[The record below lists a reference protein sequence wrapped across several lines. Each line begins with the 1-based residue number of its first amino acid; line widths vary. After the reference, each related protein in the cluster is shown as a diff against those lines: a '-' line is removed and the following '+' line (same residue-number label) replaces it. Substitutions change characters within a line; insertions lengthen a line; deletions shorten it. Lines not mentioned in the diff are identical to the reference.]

1 MKKISIWFI
10 WKKAYKTLLKNKRKT
25 IPVIILLTF
34 SIGCGTILFDVQDIR
49 SRVVEEII
57 EKTNFADGF
66 VYLEPLPEI
75 LVSQLIEDE
84 IFQYLED
91 YELNMIV
98 TSKFVILGEDYDGIL
113 VGINVS
119 TEKRINK
126 LINEKKE
133 EIQDYEFAI
142 NWAFAD
148 ANNIKLGTEILVSYG
163 SYEILLEIQNIGY
176 NPEFQFMPL
185 YRNIAFPSIRPYPV
199 LYVDKF
205 FLSNTVLNHSTTL
218 VNYFVYKLKDQ
229 DNKQIVKEKIELIL
243 GDYINQQFSQE
254 QHPFVKT
261 MREDEKNDRS
271 LFLFLTIILL
281 SGAIITLILVTNKLV
296 EDDLKSISVFQALGA
311 NRKEILANFLV
322 FNILLISCSLLLGLL
337 FSIGFN
343 IPINNFMMDALSIP
357 FDLSI
362 SISIKNPLWIGLIL
376 FGVSIL
382 STLFIVKRTFKM
394 DVQQTMKY
402 ETKFLE
408 KINIIE
414 KIYRKLKKNPH
425 PLAKYNIR
433 RIFGKKLH
441 LASLILALSFSAS
454 LIIFTFSFPDSI
466 KYSIN
471 RQFSEIEKWDCYAN
485 TWQYEDVLLMN
496 SSLSSIEELTQYEFG
511 ISDSI
516 LFSKDNN
523 SEFKKTFKLM
533 AYEDNSE
540 LHVIKVE
547 KGRFFE
553 DIDDVIV
560 SKDMIEKYDLDIGD
574 IIYVKSIG
582 LETIYQLEIVGL
594 VNDLTA
600 LTIYLMMPKAQTILN
615 KTNKINTIYFTSDNI
630 DICVEK
636 VQNIPQVEIVVKM
649 STLREDLEY
658 VLQMI
663 SSLFIVFGLVFLF
676 FGVLLLL
683 IIFKSNIDYRIEDYS
698 SMKAIGVYNSE
709 IKKSLIY
716 ELTFYFVVSL
726 LLGFFLGEL
735 ISKLIISMYSSIMPG
750 IHYHL
755 YSISYIYYIAI
766 FGIIILI
773 SFLINNRRVKKVNLA
788 KIMREKTFG

>member
-1 MKKISIWFI
+1 LKKISFWFI
-10 WKKAYKTLLKNKRKT
+10 WKKAYKTFLRNKRKT

-49 SRVVEEII
+49 SRVVEEVI
-57 EKTNFADGF
+57 ERTNFADGF
-66 VYLEPLPEI
+66 VYLEPIPEI
-75 LVSQLIEDE
+75 LLTQLIDDE
-84 IFQYLED
+84 ICQYLDD

-98 TSKFVILGEDYDGIL
+98 NSKFLISEEDYDGIL
-113 VGINVS
+113 VGINV
-119 TEKRINK
+119 TNEKKINK
-126 LINEKKE
+126 LINKEKE

-142 NWAFAD
+142 NWAFTD
-148 ANNIKLGTEILVSYG
+148 ANNINIATELLFTYG
-163 SYEILLEIQNIGY
+163 SYEMQLEIQNIGY
-176 NPEFQFMPL
+176 NPEFQFVPL
-185 YRNIAFPSIRPYPV
+185 YRNVAFPSIRPYPV

-205 FLSNTVLNHSTTL
+205 FLSSTVLNHSTTL

-243 GDYINQQFSQE
+243 GDYINQQFLQE

-261 MREDEKNDRS
+261 MREDEKNDRR

-281 SGAIITLILVTNKLV
+281 SGAIITLILITNKLV
-296 EDDLKSISVFQALGA
+296 EDDLKSVSVFQALGA

-322 FNILLISCSLLLGLL
+322 FNILLIGFSLLLGLV

-357 FDLSI
+357 IDLRI

-402 ETKFLE
+402 ETKFLK

-414 KIYRKLKKNPH
+414 KIYRKLKKSPH

-454 LIIFTFSFPDSI
+454 LIIFTFSFPNSI
-466 KYSIN
+466 NYSIN

-485 TWQYEDVLLMN
+485 TWQYEDIILMN
-496 SSLSSIEELTQYEFG
+496 SSLSSIEELTQCEYG

-516 LFSKDNN
+516 LFSKYDNN
-523 SEFKKTFKLM
+523 EFKKTFKLM
-533 AYEDNSE
+533 AYENNSE

-547 KGRFFE
+547 RGKLFE

-560 SKDMIEKYDLDIGD
+560 SKDIIDKYDLDIGD

-582 LETIYQLEIVGL
+582 LATIYQLEIVGF

-600 LTIYLMMPKAQTILN
+600 LTIYLMIPKAQTILN
-615 KTNKINTIYFTSDNI
+615 KTNKINTIYFTSD
-630 DICVEK
+630 DVDVCAEK

-649 STLREDLEY
+649 RTLKEDIKY

-663 SSLFIVFGLVFLF
+663 SSLFIVFGIVFLF

-683 IIFKSNIDYRIEDYS
+683 IILKSNIDYRIEDYG
-698 SMKAIGVYNSE
+698 SMKAIGIYNSE

-716 ELTFYFVVSL
+716 ELTFYYVVSL
-726 LLGFFLGEL
+726 LLGFFLGEF
-735 ISKLIISMYSSIMPG
+735 ISKLIISMYSSIIPG

-755 YSISYIYYIAI
+755 YPISFVFYIAI
-766 FGIIILI
+766 FGIIILV
-773 SFLINNRRVKKVNLA
+773 SFFINNRRVKKVNLA